1 MARLVFPLAIG
12 LLALIAVAALLLGG
26 PQSRI
31 DPEVLAL
38 FIFPALVPAARL
50 LTHLGD
56 VVTLLAAGLL
66 AALWL
71 LFRGHRRRA
80 LLLLVIIVSER
91 LLIEAMKSGF
101 DRARPDPLGHQ
112 VAVHNLAFPSG
123 HSANAMAG
131 WLAIAL
137 LAASPRLRRPAVALA
152 LAIAFVTG
160 VCRLVL
166 QVHWPSDVAGG
177 WAFGAAWTLASRP
190 PVRDRS
196 AGPAVIARSVRGSNP
211 AGLGRPHWIA
221 SLPHSGS
228 LS

>member
-12 LLALIAVAALLLGG
+12 LLALIGVAALLLGG

-31 DPEVLAL
+31 DPDVLAL
-38 FIFPALVPAARL
+38 FIYPSLVPAARL

-56 VVTLLAAGLL
+56 VVTMLAAALL

-80 LLLLVIIVSER
+80 ILLLLIIVSER
-91 LLIEAMKSGF
+91 LLIEAMKTGF

-137 LAASPRLRRPAVALA
+137 LATSPRLRLPAVALA
-152 LAIAFVTG
+152 LAFAVATG
-160 VCRLVL
+160 LCRLVL

-177 WAFGAAWTLASRP
+177 WAFGAAWTLLLVRLFGTAPQAQKDRP
-190 PVRDRS
+190 S
-196 AGPAVIARSVRGSNP
+196 AERAK
-211 AGLGRPHWIA
+211 PH
-221 SLPHSGS
+221 
-228 LS
+228 